1 MMLTMTEDGGDEPV
15 EAGSDMV
22 ASSVENDS
30 WMQRSIRDGRG
41 MGTESRELAVGVDGN
56 SGAGTGL
63 DVMATRWRGRVWRKT
78 RLFVIQMGGATRAG
92 LSAMRTE
99 MWRLG

>member
-1 MMLTMTEDGGDEPV
+1 
-15 EAGSDMV
+15 
-22 ASSVENDS
+22 
-30 WMQRSIRDGRG
+30 
-41 MGTESRELAVGVDGN
+41 MGTESRELTVGVDGN

-63 DVMATRWRGRVWRKT
+63 DRTAMWWRGRAWWKM
-78 RLFVIQMGGATRAG
+78 RLFVIQVGGVTRAG